1 MLKNILNK
9 NYKFVLIVA
18 ISFGVT
24 PIHAQLTADE
34 NIPAILK
41 ENPVDSHLLKL
52 VTGLAE
58 QAHFSKKRVTNELSP
73 FILMNFLETLDP
85 VKMYFNR
92 SDIRYF
98 QRYRFK
104 IDDALRQGNLEPVYD
119 IFRIYRLRVQQRLGF
134 CIKLLLTEDHFF
146 ASDSSYDFD
155 RQNKNWF
162 EDINELEDLWK
173 KKTHNDLLTLIL
185 AGQNKEIA
193 IEQLEKRYKRFV
205 KKINLFNEEDVIS
218 IFLNSYT
225 HTLDPHSNYLNP
237 TASEEYEIQMSLS
250 YQGIGARLNINDE
263 QVQVVNIIPGG
274 PAARDGKL
282 KPMDIII
289 GIINE
294 KNKTIIDLIGWDLD
308 EVVKLIRGPKGTKV
322 TLQILPEGS
331 NTDDV
336 PYLLTLKRDEVKLE
350 EQAASSI
357 IETIQN
363 NNKTYNIGLIKI
375 PSFYQDFQSKNKGGS
390 EYRSTSEDVKK
401 LVRNL
406 EEIGIDALV
415 VDLRGN
421 GGGLLSEAAA
431 LTGLFIEDGPIV
443 QLKDTRNKIE
453 IIDDPIAGSIYK
465 GPLAVIVDR
474 YSASASEIF
483 AGAIQD
489 YSRGIVI
496 GQQTFGKGTVQSLYS
511 LDRYSRFRSKKGFG
525 QLTLTIGKFYRI
537 SGQGTQNKGVIPD
550 IILPSLINEELIGE
564 ETKKNTLPWDQI
576 MSLEYNSDLMIE
588 ESIEKLKKNFD
599 EKSKDNLPLL
609 FLQEDID
616 QIIEQNRQT
625 KLSLNYEKRKVKR
638 EELKKII
645 EERRSKRLEE
655 LGYSNED
662 NFDDFAS
669 ETLMNEVL
677 NTMVDL
683 IESMPGR
690 VDSLLILPPSFIKDI
705 ESS

>member
-1 MLKNILNK
+1 MVKNILNK
-9 NYKFVLIVA
+9 NYKFVLVIA
-18 ISFGVT
+18 ISFAVT
-24 PIHAQLTADE
+24 PIFAQLTADE
-34 NIPAILK
+34 DIPAILK

-52 VTGLAE
+52 VSSLAE

-73 FILMNFLETLDP
+73 FILMNFLENLDP

-134 CIKLLLTEDHFF
+134 CLNLLLTEDHLFE
-146 ASDSSYDFD
+146 SDSSYDFD
-155 RQNKNWF
+155 RQSKNWF
-162 EDINELEDLWK
+162 EDVNELEDLWK

-185 AGQNKEIA
+185 AGQNKEKA
-193 IEQLEKRYKRFV
+193 IEQLEKRYNRFV

-237 TASEEYEIQMSLS
+237 TESEEYEIQMSLS

-282 KPMDIII
+282 KPMDKII

-331 NTDDV
+331 NTDGV

-350 EQAASSI
+350 EQAASSV
-357 IETIQN
+357 IETIQD
-363 NNKTYNIGLIKI
+363 NNKTYNIGLITI

-401 LVRNL
+401 LVDNL

-550 IILPSLINEELIGE
+550 IILPSLINDEVIGE
-564 ETKKNTLPWDQI
+564 ETKKNTLPWDKI
-576 MSLEYNSDLMIE
+576 MSLEYNPDLMIE
-588 ESIEKLKKNFD
+588 KSIEKLKRNFD

-609 FLQEDID
+609 FLQEDIN
-616 QIIEQNRQT
+616 QIIEQNNQT

-638 EELKKII
+638 EQLKKII

-662 NFDDFAS
+662 NFDEFAS
-669 ETLMNEVL
+669 KTLMNEVL

-683 IESMPGR
+683 IES
-690 VDSLLILPPSFIKDI
+690 KDI